1 MAKIRSGFVSNS
13 SSSSFVIYGVCL
25 DGEKIFEMAKDT
37 FYDLSDMDKDDLE
50 DLDAYELLN
59 ELLQL
64 ELYKD
69 LFFASDGDGRYYVG
83 ASYTDFKDDET
94 YLEFKDR
101 IKQNLIDLTGDMSVY
116 EDAQW
121 YEEVVYD

>member
-1 MAKIRSGFVSNS
+1 MKVRQGFVSNS

-37 FYDLSDMDKDDLE
+37 FDEFQKME
-50 DLDAYELLN
+50 DLDTYELLN

>member
-1 MAKIRSGFVSNS
+1 MKIRNGFVSNS

-25 DGEKIFEMAKDT
+25 DEKKIFEMAKDT

-101 IKQNLIDLTGDMSVY
+101 IKQNLIDLTGDISVY
-116 EDAQW
+116 EDAKW

>member
-1 MAKIRSGFVSNS
+1 MKIRNGFVSNS
-13 SSSSFVIYGVCL
+13 SSSSFIIYGVCL
-25 DGEKIFEMAKDT
+25 DGKKIFEMAKDT
-37 FYDLSDMDKDDLE
+37 FDDLSDMDEDEME
-50 DLDAYELLN
+50 DLDTYELLN

-83 ASYTDFKDDET
+83 GSYTHFKDDET

-101 IKQNLIDLTGDMSVY
+101 IKQNLIDLTGDISVY